1 MEVYFLFKIC
11 LRYGISSYVNKV
23 SYIFF
28 RYNNK
33 TYTVDDIA
41 WDKHPTDTF
50 EKPDGQRITYKEYY
64 ATAYENSPKDDKQPL
79 LLSRPKDKDRK
90 RGVSGNIYL
99 LPEFCSITGE
109 FLITIL

>member
-1 MEVYFLFKIC
+1 MRNNYFYFK
-11 LRYGISSYVNKV
+11 
-23 SYIFF
+23 

-50 EKPDGQRITYKEYY
+50 EKADGSRITYKEYY
-64 ATAYENSPKDDKQPL
+64 TTAYEQAPKDDKQPL

-99 LPEFCSITGE
+99 LPEFCSITGMSSIGST
-109 FLITIL
+109 FKKRNYIMIP